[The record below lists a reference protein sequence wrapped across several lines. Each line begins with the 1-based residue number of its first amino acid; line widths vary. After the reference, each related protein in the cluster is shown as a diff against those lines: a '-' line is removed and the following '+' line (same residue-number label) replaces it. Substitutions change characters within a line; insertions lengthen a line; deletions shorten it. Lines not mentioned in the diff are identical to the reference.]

1 MTTQTLAQ
9 AITLRHE
16 LPLED
21 LLKFAPQLAG
31 YVFPLSAPALREGAI
46 VREQSHAERAFWSTF
61 AFGCLQATV
70 LFSLIYA
77 YFAL

>member
-9 AITLRHE
+9 AITLRRE

-31 YVFPLSAPALREGAI
+31 YAFPHSAPSLHVDTDRVQSRA
-46 VREQSHAERAFWSTF
+46 EQAFWSTF
-61 AFGCLQATV
+61 AFGCLQSAV